1 MRSAARV
8 ERLIWVFIYAG
19 LFSVAIGMAVRSGIA
34 GLHWFLIG
42 GGAVSVSIG
51 ALLVWVR
58 SRMKDDG

>member
-1 MRSAARV
+1 MGPAARV
-8 ERLIWVFIYAG
+8 ERLIWIFIYAG
-19 LFSVAIGMAVRSGIA
+19 LFAVAVGMAVRSGID
-34 GLHWFLIG
+34 GLHWMLIG